1 VEISNSNK
9 IKVSIAPET
18 LKDLQEKASQII
30 LNLTERALVNQLD
43 RFFSN
48 RFEFPEKFL
57 RSALILIV
65 REFNKNLDIPLHS
78 ISSINQ
84 ESRFEK
90 LMDLRL
96 LMNEFFVSVI
106 SDQQAEILNAINE
119 FFAKYLT
126 V

>member
-1 VEISNSNK
+1 MEISNK

-18 LKDLQEKASQII
+18 LKDVQEKASQIT

-43 RFFSN
+43 RFFAQ

-57 RSALILIV
+57 RPSFILIV
-65 REFNKNLDIPLHS
+65 REFNKALDIPLHS

-90 LMDLRL
+90 LMELRL
-96 LMNEFFVSVI
+96 LMNEFFVNTI